1 MTTYPIITSL
11 NQKENSMRY
20 YNENPQVTALK
31 ELLEKELD
39 VMKKAILLVEKTYR
53 KRMSEFNKL
62 PWYKK
67 MFFKFEV

>member
-1 MTTYPIITSL
+1 MES
-11 NQKENSMRY
+11 KRY

-31 ELLEKELD
+31 ELREKDFE

-53 KRMSEFNKL
+53 KRMSDFNKL

-67 MFFKFEV
+67 MFFKFEI

>member
-1 MTTYPIITSL
+1 MES
-11 NQKENSMRY
+11 KRY

-31 ELLEKELD
+31 ELREKNLEYT
-39 VMKKAILLVEKTYR
+39 KKAILLIDKSYR
-53 KRMSEFNKL
+53 KKLLEFNKL